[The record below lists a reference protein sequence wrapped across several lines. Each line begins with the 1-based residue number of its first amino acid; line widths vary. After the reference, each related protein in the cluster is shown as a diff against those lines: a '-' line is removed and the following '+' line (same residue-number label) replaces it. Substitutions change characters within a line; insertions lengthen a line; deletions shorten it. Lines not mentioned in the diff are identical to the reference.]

1 MGVGGAILN
10 LTGLRRMDLLRQA
23 EAAECGLASVGMVA
37 SYFGYRTDL
46 STLRRE
52 HAISLKGATLKDI
65 IDIAGKIGLGSRAV
79 RCERREQP
87 RTLSLEQHEQVG
99 GAWIDEA

>member
-1 MGVGGAILN
+1 MN

-65 IDIAGKIGLGSRAV
+65 IDIAGKILMPEVLFGKQRKFEGCCLIADFMKTKPA
-79 RCERREQP
+79 C
-87 RTLSLEQHEQVG
+87 
-99 GAWIDEA
+99 